1 MERSDKSDTAG
12 GPSLLRGLGTGAAT
26 ALVIGNVIGAGIFAK
41 PGVVVSQ
48 TGTVPLAL
56 LAWAAGGV
64 LCLFGALTIA
74 ELALRLPQ
82 AGGLYVYL
90 REAYGRPVGFLF
102 GWSEFLFGMPAS
114 IGALAFL
121 SALQLGELAK
131 ATLGQWEKTSLGN
144 WEGTI
149 VAVALIISLA
159 AVNVAGVVW
168 GGMTQ
173 TATTLVKGLFLAA
186 IAALPFVLT
195 LAGRTGIVPEH
206 YSETVI
212 PAAGSNSS
220 AAVRFAAAL
229 LAVMW
234 TYNGWHVIA
243 PVAEEVREP
252 RRTIPRALLV
262 GSATLT
268 ALYLGAVLAYHGA
281 LPLSEVISASRS
293 GTLPQTMTNRLV
305 SPVWPGLAAAAGAGI
320 TFAVLCSMAGSLN
333 ASLISGPRVGF
344 AMARDGVFF
353 HPLAAVHPR
362 FRTPAAAIITQAAMS
377 VALVLASAGLVA
389 TFERFRATTVFDI
402 LSDYVTFVANIFL
415 TLAVASIFVVRRRG
429 GASPGYV
436 TPLYPWVPLA
446 YVAGSVL
453 FVTYVVI
460 GKPVEALAG
469 VSLTLAGL
477 PVYWWMTRRRSA

>member
-1 MERSDKSDTAG
+1 MERSDKNEAAG
-12 GPSLLRGLGTGAAT
+12 SPSLLRGLGTGAAT

-114 IGALAFL
+114 IGALAFG
-121 SALQLGELAK
+121 SALQIEALA
-131 ATLGQWEKTSLGN
+131 GRRFED
-144 WEGTI
+144 WEGTALAVVLI
-149 VAVALIISLA
+149 VGLA

-195 LAGRTGIVPEH
+195 LAGRPGIVAAH
-206 YSETVI
+206 YLETVP
-212 PAAGSNSS
+212 PAAGPESS
-220 AAVRFAAAL
+220 SAVRFAAAL

-252 RRTIPRALLV
+252 GRTIPRALLV

-268 ALYLGAVLAYHGA
+268 ALYLTAVLAYHGA
-281 LPLSEVISASRS
+281 LPLSDVISASRNQS
-293 GTLPQTMTNRLV
+293 LPQTMTDRLL
-305 SPVWPGLAAAAGAGI
+305 SPILPRLTAVAGIGI

-362 FRTPAAAIITQAAMS
+362 FRTPAAAIVTQAVMS
-377 VALVLASAGLVA
+377 IALVLASAWLVEHY
-389 TFERFRATTVFDI
+389 ERFKTRNVFEV
-402 LSDYVTFVANIFL
+402 LTDYVTFIANIFL
-415 TLAVASIFVVRRRG
+415 TLAVASIFVIRRRG
-429 GASPGYV
+429 GERPGYT
-436 TPLYPWVPLA
+436 TPLYPLIPIL
-446 YVAGSVL
+446 YIAGSVFFL
-453 FVTYVVI
+453 VNVFRLSP
-460 GKPVEALAG
+460 KEAG
-469 VSLTLAGL
+469 VGIAMTLAGL
-477 PVYWWMTRRRSA
+477 PVYWWMTRRRPA